1 MVDLYLLFIIP
12 FIVIIVGIILIF
24 LSIFRSLEKK
34 KDEEEGK
41 KEAGA
46 FILIGPIPIVISS
59 SKRLGYIMVIAGIIL
74 TVLAILLFLL
84 SQGIIV

>member
-24 LSIFRSLEKK
+24 LSLEKK